1 MLKFFPILYFFLICL
16 LIASC
21 SPVEEPPVEDDV
33 VLAKVF
39 NKTLYLSELEGMM
52 PTAISRE
59 DSINF
64 INAEVERWAREAVL
78 MQEAEKNI
86 PSDLNIDGL
95 VRDYRASLVRHNYE
109 KMWVEMKLD
118 SSITELELN
127 DYYEKNK
134 EQYQLESSI
143 FRCHIIKIPLK
154 AKDLNQLRTLW
165 RSTVEEDMKKMKEYC
180 EQNADYYMLEDT
192 VWLTIDEVRAQLPK
206 GTNIFP
212 NQDLTQSDKEFL
224 YFLKVLE
231 KKSQK
236 EIAPL
241 GYIREQAQ
249 KVILHKRKKKLLEA
263 KKEELYEKETRK
275 NNIKIMTN

>member
-1 MLKFFPILYFFLICL
+1 MLKFFPILYFFLFSL
-16 LIASC
+16 LVASC

-39 NKTLYLSELEGMM
+39 NKTLYLSELDGMI
-52 PTAISRE
+52 PQGVTHE
-59 DSINF
+59 DSMNI
-64 INAEVERWAREAVL
+64 INAEVERWARESVL

-86 PSDLNIDGL
+86 PNDLNIDGL
-95 VRDYRASLVRHNYE
+95 VRDYRASLIRHNYE

-154 AKDLNQLRTLW
+154 APELDQLRIMW
-165 RSTVEEDMKKMKEYC
+165 RSTATEELAKMKDYC
-180 EQNADYYMLEDT
+180 MQNADYYMLEDT
-192 VWLTIDEVRAQLPK
+192 VWLTIDEVRTQLPK
-206 GTNIFP
+206 GTNVFP
-212 NQDLTQSDKEFL
+212 NQDLTQSDNEFL

-249 KVILHKRKKKLLEA
+249 KVILHQRKKKLLEA
-263 KKEELYEKETRK
+263 KKEELYERESRK
-275 NNIKIMTN
+275 NNVKILTN

>member
-1 MLKFFPILYFFLICL
+1 MLKFFPILYFFFFSL
-16 LIASC
+16 LVISC
-21 SPVEEPPVEDDV
+21 SPVEESPVDDDV

-39 NKTLYLSELEGMM
+39 NKTLYLSELDGMI
-52 PTAISRE
+52 PKSVTPE
-59 DSINF
+59 DSMNI
-64 INAEVERWAREAVL
+64 INAEIERWAREAVL

-95 VRDYRASLVRHNYE
+95 VRDYRASLIRHNYE
-109 KMWVEMKLD
+109 RLLVEVKLD
-118 SSITELELN
+118 STISESELN
-127 DYYEKNK
+127 AYYEKNK

-143 FRCHIIKIPLK
+143 FRCHIIKIPLN
-154 AKDLNQLRTLW
+154 ASNLDQLRIMW
-165 RSTVEEDMKKMKEYC
+165 RSTKEEDLKKMKTYC
-180 EQNADYYMLEDT
+180 EENADYHMLEDT

-212 NQDLTQSDKEFL
+212 NQDLTQSDNEFL

-241 GYIREQAQ
+241 GFIREQAQ
-249 KVILHKRKKKLLEA
+249 KVILHQRKKKLLEA
-263 KKEELYEKETRK
+263 KKEELYERETRK
-275 NNIKIMTN
+275 NNVKILVN

>member
-64 INAEVERWAREAVL
+64 INAEVERWAREAVP

-95 VRDYRASLVRHNYE
+95 VRDYRASLVRHNY
-109 KMWVEMKLD
+109 
-118 SSITELELN
+118 
-127 DYYEKNK
+127 
-134 EQYQLESSI
+134 
-143 FRCHIIKIPLK
+143 
-154 AKDLNQLRTLW
+154 
-165 RSTVEEDMKKMKEYC
+165 
-180 EQNADYYMLEDT
+180 
-192 VWLTIDEVRAQLPK
+192 
-206 GTNIFP
+206 
-212 NQDLTQSDKEFL
+212 
-224 YFLKVLE
+224 
-231 KKSQK
+231 
-236 EIAPL
+236 
-241 GYIREQAQ
+241 
-249 KVILHKRKKKLLEA
+249 
-263 KKEELYEKETRK
+263 
-275 NNIKIMTN
+275 

>member
-1 MLKFFPILYFFLICL
+1 MLKLFPVLYFFLFIL
-16 LIASC
+16 LVISC
-21 SPVEEPPVEDDV
+21 SPVEAPPVEDDV

-39 NKTLYLSELEGMM
+39 NKTLYLSELDGMI
-52 PTAISRE
+52 PQGVTHE
-59 DSINF
+59 DSMNI

-86 PSDLNIDGL
+86 PNDLNIDRL
-95 VRDYRASLVRHNYE
+95 VRDYRSSLIRHNYE
-109 KMWVEMKLD
+109 KLLVEVKLD
-118 SSITELELN
+118 SIISEAELN
-127 DYYEKNK
+127 AYYEKNK

-143 FRCHIIKIPLK
+143 FRCHIIKIPLE
-154 AKDLNQLRTLW
+154 APNLDQLRIMW
-165 RSTVEEDMKKMKEYC
+165 RSTNEEDLKKMKEYC
-180 EQNADYYMLEDT
+180 EENADFYMLEDT
-192 VWLTIDEVRAQLPK
+192 VWLAIDEVRAQLPK

-212 NQDLTQSDKEFL
+212 NQDLTQSNNKFL

-241 GYIREQAQ
+241 GFIREQAQ

-263 KKEELYEKETRK
+263 KKEELYERESRK
-275 NNIKIMTN
+275 NNVKILTN

>member
-1 MLKFFPILYFFLICL
+1 
-16 LIASC
+16 
-21 SPVEEPPVEDDV
+21 
-33 VLAKVF
+33 
-39 NKTLYLSELEGMM
+39 
-52 PTAISRE
+52 
-59 DSINF
+59 
-64 INAEVERWAREAVL
+64 
-78 MQEAEKNI
+78 
-86 PSDLNIDGL
+86 
-95 VRDYRASLVRHNYE
+95 
-109 KMWVEMKLD
+109 MWVEMKLD